1 MNKIINKCLLAGE
14 KFMPKLHLRKSE
26 LIYSASRPF
35 TKHRDMVKR
44 LSKTGDLNYIYKNE
58 LDKACFAHDATYA
71 DSQYLAKR
79 TVSDKISK
87 IRLIKLH

>member
-1 MNKIINKCLLAGE
+1 
-14 KFMPKLHLRKSE
+14 
-26 LIYSASRPF
+26 
-35 TKHRDMVKR
+35 MVKR

-58 LDKACFAHDATYA
+58 LDKACFAHDATDA